1 MRTPSMSKTTASVI
15 RHKLDEVPVGIAEV
29 DGSAVDPTRAATLD
43 GTDLDGHSVRGQPLH
58 GVLDG
63 ALPHEAE
70 ILRPGSGHRR
80 FGRHGPTHL
89 VHVDHGAPR
98 YQRGKATLALPP
110 LVDAEGLAAQD
121 LPVEGERRLEVLDDE
136 DDMIQRGNHVRR

>member
-1 MRTPSMSKTTASVI
+1 MRTPSMSKTTASLI

-29 DGSAVDPTRAATLD
+29 DGSAVDPARAATLD

-70 ILRPGSGHRR
+70 ILGAGG
-80 FGRHGPTHL
+80 GRGRLGIHGPARL
-89 VHVDHGAPR
+89 VHVDHRAPR
-98 YQRGKATLALPP
+98 HQRGEATLALPP
-110 LVDAEGLAAQD
+110 LVDAEGL
-121 LPVEGERRLEVLDDE
+121 
-136 DDMIQRGNHVRR
+136 